1 MAFDEDL
8 RFVSM
13 SASCLQILNLSEE
26 FLTEEAM
33 FDDVFGIEVKSIN
46 DEKTIVKYGQ
56 LMKQKNM
63 ASTVKFA
70 NGDDGTD
77 KTFNIYKK

>member
-1 MAFDEDL
+1 
-8 RFVSM
+8 M

-26 FLTEEAM
+26 FLIEQAL
-33 FDDVFGIEVKSIN
+33 FHDVFGIDIKNIN

-56 LMKQKNM
+56 LMKQKNL
-63 ASTVKFA
+63 AQTVKLG
-70 NGDDGTD
+70 NGDDGSD